1 MSDPATLKHTPLE
14 SAHVACGA
22 RMVEFGGWFM
32 PVQYSGIME
41 EHKAVR
47 SASGMLSP
55 ARAVP
60 QSTTPLE
67 RSRMSTIPA
76 RAQLSTALRR

>member
-32 PVQYSGIME
+32 PVQ
-41 EHKAVR
+41 
-47 SASGMLSP
+47 
-55 ARAVP
+55 
-60 QSTTPLE
+60 
-67 RSRMSTIPA
+67 
-76 RAQLSTALRR
+76 